1 MPQYIYSAVD
11 AKGKTVNGSMEAS
24 TQNQLV
30 QRIKEKG
37 LYVTSVKD
45 TAEIRQVRK
54 EGVTKKIKT
63 KTLAIFC
70 RQFATLIN
78 AGITAVKSLDILYQQ
93 STDKALKNSLGQIYE
108 SVQKGEAMS
117 DAFRRQ
123 GSAYPE
129 LFSNMIMAGE
139 TSGNLDS
146 VLIRLSDHFERENK
160 LNNKIK
166 GATVYPIVLSVVTVL
181 VVIIMLVFVLPQFTG
196 MIVSSGGDV
205 PLPTKILMGLSDII
219 KRFWWLIGSLL
230 MILAIGL
237 RSYVRNENG
246 RLWWDTRKLTM
257 PIIGKSTTMIYTARF
272 ARTLS
277 TLLSSGIQMLPS
289 IDITSRVIGNQ
300 LIRNKL
306 IAAIEDI
313 RKGVSLSQALKRI
326 EQFPPMIHNMVN
338 VGEES
343 GLLDDI
349 LTKTAAFYDEES
361 EAAIQ
366 RLVGLIEPILI
377 IFMAVVIG
385 FIVVSIY
392 LPMLSMYNTVA

>member
-1 MPQYIYSAVD
+1 
-11 AKGKTVNGSMEAS
+11 
-24 TQNQLV
+24 
-30 QRIKEKG
+30 
-37 LYVTSVKD
+37 
-45 TAEIRQVRK
+45 
-54 EGVTKKIKT
+54 
-63 KTLAIFC
+63 
-70 RQFATLIN
+70 
-78 AGITAVKSLDILYQQ
+78 
-93 STDKALKNSLGQIYE
+93 
-108 SVQKGEAMS
+108 
-117 DAFRRQ
+117 
-123 GSAYPE
+123 
-129 LFSNMIMAGE
+129 
-139 TSGNLDS
+139 
-146 VLIRLSDHFERENK
+146 
-160 LNNKIK
+160 
-166 GATVYPIVLSVVTVL
+166 
-181 VVIIMLVFVLPQFTG
+181 
-196 MIVSSGGDV
+196 
-205 PLPTKILMGLSDII
+205 
-219 KRFWWLIGSLL
+219 
-230 MILAIGL
+230 
-237 RSYVRNENG
+237 
-246 RLWWDTRKLTM
+246 M